1 MTLQEMLAAVNR
13 RIDDVAVQADA
24 VEWLN
29 EGKNKMAIAV
39 GASFPDVSVLTDSFV
54 FDARFHGLPVLF
66 ASARYKE
73 QDAVLSEANNFMV
86 QFMDGLKDFI
96 TKYEVPPIYREDHT
110 TQQFTATVA
119 DDTFTIT
126 KQTYDKTQGD
136 LVVYVNGIATT
147 NFTINLDGTVKVYGT
162 VSGDKVTMVW
172 EEHVDLVQPPYSFWG
187 RW

>member
-1 MTLQEMLAAVNR
+1 MLAAVNR

-24 VEWLN
+24 IEWLN

-39 GASFPDVSVLTDSFV
+39 GASFPDVENLTDSFV

-73 QDAVLSEANNFMV
+73 QDAVLSEAQNFLN
-86 QFMDGLKDFI
+86 QFYDGLKDFI

-110 TQQFTATVA
+110 TQQFTATSSA
-119 DDTFTIT
+119 QTFTIT
-126 KQTYDKTQGD
+126 KQTYNSVQGD
-136 LVVYVNGIATT
+136 LIVYINGIATT
-147 NFTINLDGTVKVYGT
+147 NFTINTSGTVT
-162 VSGDKVTMVW
+162 VWDVVAGNKVTMVW